1 MYRITEEIESGEPTI
16 FRHTLVAGSTGKG
29 KTHFTKNLLR
39 QFATDKRYPIENHQ
53 TGATEHSR
61 LNVVILDPE
70 NEYSEMRDDNPD
82 LEHNTELV
90 EKLEREGI
98 AVGGIDNLETFIPEI
113 GNTNAPSTGESRNL
127 TIPFSLVEHRPQLLM
142 PYEPTEVTRGAIK
155 NCIQAYFDEHAGSSA
170 TYEGF
175 VQFLRDN
182 ADSESHSD
190 AATTLRMEPGERACD
205 ELQIRLHTATYS
217 ITAQIPS
224 QKSRTHSSVKAR

>member
-90 EKLEREGI
+90 EKLEREG
-98 AVGGIDNLETFIPEI
+98 T
-113 GNTNAPSTGESRNL
+113 PSAASTTSKRSSRKL
-127 TIPFSLVEHRPQLLM
+127 GTRMPPQLVRV
-142 PYEPTEVTRGAIK
+142 VT
-155 NCIQAYFDEHAGSSA
+155 
-170 TYEGF
+170 
-175 VQFLRDN
+175 
-182 ADSESHSD
+182 
-190 AATTLRMEPGERACD
+190 
-205 ELQIRLHTATYS
+205 
-217 ITAQIPS
+217 
-224 QKSRTHSSVKAR
+224 